1 MSEHIKEVSFTT
13 DEEKLTRLEA
23 LSDALGKDTGE
34 IINEALEQY
43 IEANEWK
50 IAHINKNPQDKS
62 EKTQVSGEDSEAIF
76 DRFTQPSKD

>member
-34 IINEALEQY
+34 IINEALVQY

-50 IAHINKNPQDKS
+50 IAHVNKNPQDNA
-62 EKTQVSGEDSEAIF
+62 EETTTGEDSESIF
-76 DRFTQPSKD
+76 DRFTQPSKG